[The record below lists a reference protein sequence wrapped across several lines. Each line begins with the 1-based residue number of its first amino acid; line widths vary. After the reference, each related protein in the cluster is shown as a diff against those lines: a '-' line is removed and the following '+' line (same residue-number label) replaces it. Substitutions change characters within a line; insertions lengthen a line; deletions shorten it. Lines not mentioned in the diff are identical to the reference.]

1 MQARLTTDPDDEDAV
16 FGDDAYDCIFD
27 DEEDTDPYNE
37 PFMEG
42 VDCD

>member
-1 MQARLTTDPDDEDAV
+1 MQARLTTDPEDEDAV
-16 FGDDAYDCIFD
+16 FGDDAFDCIFD
-27 DEEDTDPYNE
+27 DEDIDPYNE